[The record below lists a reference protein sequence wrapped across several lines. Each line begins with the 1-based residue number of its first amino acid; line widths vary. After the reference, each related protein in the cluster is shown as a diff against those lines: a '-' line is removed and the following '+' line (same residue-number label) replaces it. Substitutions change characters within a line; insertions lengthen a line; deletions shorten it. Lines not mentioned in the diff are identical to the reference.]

1 MARVTENRGAFR
13 VVVRNLK
20 KGYHLEHTHIM
31 EDNIRKGVQEIG
43 WDGVNWF
50 DLAQHREKG

>member
-1 MARVTENRGAFR
+1 VTENRGAFR